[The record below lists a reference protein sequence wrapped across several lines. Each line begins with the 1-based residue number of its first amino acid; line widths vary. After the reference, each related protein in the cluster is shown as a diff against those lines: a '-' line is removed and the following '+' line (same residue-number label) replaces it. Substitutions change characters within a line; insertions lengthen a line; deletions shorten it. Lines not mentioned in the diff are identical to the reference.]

1 MISFK
6 LSSNPLN
13 CLPVTVLTK
22 SNTKSM
28 VKRCENFRLSP
39 EPQKNPVQVGVS
51 EFDSDRLQFLIS

>member
-22 SNTKSM
+22 SNTKS
-28 VKRCENFRLSP
+28 NFFH
-39 EPQKNPVQVGVS
+39 GVYILAS
-51 EFDSDRLQFLIS
+51 SHAFHYKS